1 MDDLKVYVKFSH
13 KNKKINF
20 VKCIFRLFIKSLNC
34 EDYQNFEEFL
44 ILKKYVIIFIIQR
57 IISFLKFNILI
68 IIFRYLILNVIGNET
83 SQ

>member
-44 ILKKYVIIFIIQR
+44 ILKKYLIIFIIPMNN
-57 IISFLKFNILI
+57 IILEMQYFNNY
-68 IIFRYLILNVIGNET
+68 F
-83 SQ
+83 